1 MTNNYNNNK
10 NKFKEFDYIKS
21 LHKMD
26 KNELVIEA
34 LTQWEMVQELKEE
47 IDTMKFVLADA
58 SEDYMNVPE
67 AQRLIRENK
76 QKQ

>member
-26 KNELVIEA
+26 KSELVIEA

-47 IDTMKFVLADA
+47 IDTMKFVFADA
-58 SEDYMNVPE
+58 SEDYINVPE
-67 AQRLIRENK
+67 AQRLIRKHK

>member
-10 NKFKEFDYIKS
+10 KQFAEFDYIKS
-21 LHKMD
+21 LDKMD
-26 KNELVIEA
+26 KSELIVEA
-34 LTQWEMVQELKEE
+34 LTQREMVIELKEE

-58 SEDYMNVPE
+58 SEDFINVPL
-67 AQRLIRENK
+67 AQRLLRENK

>member
-26 KNELVIEA
+26 KSELVIEA

-47 IDTMKFVLADA
+47 MLYELKANSDRKL
-58 SEDYMNVPE
+58 
-67 AQRLIRENK
+67 
-76 QKQ
+76 